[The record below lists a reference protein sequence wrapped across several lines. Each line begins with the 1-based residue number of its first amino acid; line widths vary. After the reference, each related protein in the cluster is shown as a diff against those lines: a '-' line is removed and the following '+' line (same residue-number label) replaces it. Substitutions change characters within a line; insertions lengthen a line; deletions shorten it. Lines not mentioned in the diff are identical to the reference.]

1 MPRASKVDLR
11 KPMTDQISF
20 GTLYTDGA
28 SRGNP
33 GPAAIAYRLIG
44 ERGEVL
50 AAEVTCVALL
60 TNNEA
65 EYRAVLAGLARCRW
79 LGLRAVLVI
88 SDSELMVRQLTG
100 EYRTKNAR
108 LAKLRDEVVE
118 LLRRDF
124 LDVRFEHRQRADPD
138 VAECDRMADAALT
151 AAGHRRLPPPPWV
164 RSRRRK

>member
-1 MPRASKVDLR
+1 
-11 KPMTDQISF
+11 MTDRIPF

-33 GPAAIAYRLIG
+33 GPAAIAYRIIG

-50 AAEVTCVALL
+50 AAEAACVARL

-65 EYRAVLAGLARCRW
+65 EYRALLTGLAACPR

-100 EYRTKNAR
+100 EYRAKNAR
-108 LAKLRDEVVE
+108 LAELRDEVLE
-118 LLRRDF
+118 LARHDF
-124 LDVRFEHRQRADPD
+124 LNVRFEHRRRGDPD

-151 AAGHRRLPPPPWV
+151 AAGHPRQPPPPWV
-164 RSRRRK
+164 RSRRGRRML